1 MWTYD
6 WYLDLIDYGM
16 QHGNNFFLRHDVD
29 ISLKKALEMAE
40 IEASRQFHSVY
51 YILLSSPYYN
61 ALSPENLER
70 IRMIKDLGMEIGLH
84 YDANIKDG
92 NANDHKNEICVQ
104 IGLLEHHIGTIG
116 GHSVTFHKP
125 VMGKDADFELVNLLN
140 KEEVYVPNFDE
151 RFKYISDS
159 GHNWREDPIE
169 AFSESKE
176 IHLNTHP
183 EWYNDEEQSMKQC
196 IYSLRLDKEADRLM
210 RKEVKDINEYLH
222 RINEESK

>member
-1 MWTYD
+1 M
-6 WYLDLIDYGM
+6 
-16 QHGNNFFLRHDVD
+16 
-29 ISLKKALEMAE
+29 
-40 IEASRQFHSVY
+40 
-51 YILLSSPYYN
+51 SSPYYN

-92 NANDHKNEICVQ
+92 DANDHKNEICVQ

-210 RKEVKDINEYLH
+210 RKEVRDINEYLR
-222 RINEESK
+222 RINNDKEMA

>member
-92 NANDHKNEICVQ
+92 NANDHKNEICIQ

-125 VMGKDADFELVNLLN
+125 VMGKDADIELVNLLN